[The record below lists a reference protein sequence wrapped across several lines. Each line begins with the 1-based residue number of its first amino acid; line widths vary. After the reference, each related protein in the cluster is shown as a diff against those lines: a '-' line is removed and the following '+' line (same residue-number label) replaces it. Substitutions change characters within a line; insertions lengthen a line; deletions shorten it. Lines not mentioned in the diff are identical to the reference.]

1 MTSENNRLNAMFVG
15 EHPALDFLNSV
26 AAPKGT
32 IIDWLDTEAD
42 LLDWLERSGLCE
54 KAELVRIRNGA
65 QVGDLAAALKEI
77 HDFRDALR
85 DFIHIAAGREDLP
98 LTHPVIARINEILRG
113 GPLQMQI
120 EMPQA
125 QDGQTQALVLRTK
138 YELGNPR
145 DLLPRIAE
153 ACAKLIC
160 EADFTYVRNC
170 EGPTCTMY
178 FLDISKNH
186 KRRWCSMK
194 VCGNRAKAAAHRRA
208 KAASS
213 GS

>member
-1 MTSENNRLNAMFVG
+1 MTSETNQMDAMFVG

-26 AAPKGT
+26 AAPKGA

-65 QVGDLAAALKEI
+65 QASELSATLPEI
-77 HDFRDALR
+77 HDFREALR
-85 DFIHIAAGREDLP
+85 DFIHTAARQEKVP

-120 EMPQA
+120 ETPQA
-125 QDGQTQALVLRTK
+125 EDGERQALVLRTK
-138 YELGNPR
+138 FELGNPR
-145 DLLPRIAE
+145 DLLARIAE
-153 ACAKLIC
+153 ASAKLIC

-194 VCGNRAKAAAHRRA
+194 VCGNRAKATAHRRA

-213 GS
+213 GQ